1 MKDEAKKLS
10 HCQEYKAAGNRRR
23 KYAKLFHDD
32 PSETSSDSFDD
43 QSPSG
48 KFKVQ
53 TYYAILDIQV
63 NELRRRRAAYDDF
76 YQKFEVFS
84 RFAGMSSSDI
94 TNCAKRLSDSYPEID
109 AEFPD

>member
-1 MKDEAKKLS
+1 MKQKKLY
-10 HCQEYKAAGNRRR
+10 HCQEYKAVGSRQR

-32 PSETSSDSFDD
+32 PSGNDSIEN

-53 TYYAILDIQV
+53 TYFSIFDILV
-63 NELRRRRAAYDDF
+63 NDLSRRRAAYEDF

-84 RFAGMSSSDI
+84 RYD
-94 TNCAKRLSDSYPEID
+94 
-109 AEFPD
+109 